1 MAIENLPDTDLREKL
16 KSLGLGRFL
25 DFLGAERFKQKK
37 ARMANLLKIAN
48 PDEALYREIMLA
60 LGYKNNKVQFL
71 ELALIL
77 PYSEIR
83 ALKDTE
89 RIEKALL
96 YRAGFLQSKDG
107 LPENFDGSLKMDRSV
122 WQRRGTRPANFP
134 DHRMK
139 GIAPLLSESCETGL
153 CKLIEAK
160 IADNYVPTTNR
171 RSAGSFC
178 KELTKIFI
186 TDERKAVGQTR
197 ALEILFNII
206 LPFFMAY
213 FEQEGK
219 REYGEFLQGIY
230 DQHPTLAENS
240 ITRAMKSQLFGE
252 DKEKAK
258 QVVNSVRRYMGLIYL
273 HNALLKRGEDN
284 DHS

>member
-1 MAIENLPDTDLREKL
+1 MAIENLLDIDLREKFE
-16 KSLGLGRFL
+16 SLGLEKFL
-25 DFLGAERFKQKK
+25 DFLGTERLEQKK

-77 PYSEIR
+77 PYLEICT
-83 ALKDTE
+83 LKDSEKIE
-89 RIEKALL
+89 RALL
-96 YRAGFLQSKDG
+96 YRAGLSQSRDG
-107 LPENFDGSLKMDRSV
+107 LPDNFDGSLKMDSSV
-122 WQRRGTRPANFP
+122 WRLRGTRPANFP
-134 DHRMK
+134 ERRIK
-139 GIAPLLSESCETGL
+139 GIAPLLSESCENGL

-160 IADNYVPTTNR
+160 IVDNYVPTING
-171 RSAGSFC
+171 RSAVSFC
-178 KELTKIFI
+178 KELTKIF
-186 TDERKAVGQTR
+186 TTGERKTVGQTR

-213 FEQEGK
+213 FEGERK

-230 DQHPTLAENS
+230 DQHPALVENS

-252 DKEKAK
+252 DKEKAR
-258 QVVNSVRRYMGLIYL
+258 QVVNSVRRYMGLIHL
-273 HNALLKRGEDN
+273 HNAILKRGEDD
-284 DHS
+284 DHP

>member
-1 MAIENLPDTDLREKL
+1 MAIENLLDTDWREKL
-16 KSLGLGRFL
+16 KSLGLEGFL
-25 DFLGAERFKQKK
+25 DLLGTERLAQKK
-37 ARMANLLKIAN
+37 ARMANLLRIAN
-48 PDEALYREIMLA
+48 PDEALYREIMVA

-83 ALKDTE
+83 ALKDSE

-122 WQRRGTRPANFP
+122 WQLRGTRPANFP
-134 DHRMK
+134 ATRIK

-160 IADNYVPTTNR
+160 IADNYLPTTNR

-178 KELTKIFI
+178 KELTKIF
-186 TDERKAVGQTR
+186 TTGERKAVGQTR

-206 LPFFMAY
+206 LPFFMTY
-213 FEQEGK
+213 FEREGK
-219 REYGEFLQGIY
+219 RKYAEFLLSIY
-230 DQHPTLAENS
+230 DQHPILSENS
-240 ITRAMKSQLFGE
+240 VIRAMKAQLFGE
-252 DKEKAK
+252 DKKKAR
-258 QVVNSVRRYMGLIYL
+258 QVVNSVRRYMGLIHL
-273 HNALLKRGEDN
+273 HNVVLKGEKLD
-284 DHS
+284 DYS